1 MFIYRPVLDLI
12 DLEKLSFKNDE
23 ISTLLSIKINNLFL
37 KLFKSVNDF
46 EEVSIFKEEAIVSLF
61 DSFDNFFNW
70 IEKSILIKVCFEST
84 MLELLKSEKIRIR
97 KLLTHKVEFSTS
109 RQYLEQ
115 DPQHLIFK
123 SQRKKMI

>member
-1 MFIYRPVLDLI
+1 MFIHRPVLDLI

-97 KLLTHKVEFSTS
+97 KLLTHKVEFPTW

>member
-97 KLLTHKVEFSTS
+97 KLLTHKVEFSTW

>member
-46 EEVSIFKEEAIVSLF
+46 EEVSIFKDAAIVSLF

-84 MLELLKSEKIRIR
+84 MLELLKSEKN
-97 KLLTHKVEFSTS
+97 
-109 RQYLEQ
+109 QN
-115 DPQHLIFK
+115 
-123 SQRKKMI
+123 KKITYS